1 MNDFVKRYRSG
12 QQEIPAAMKAWQVFG
27 AGLESFGRDEQPV
40 EVEVPQPTS
49 RELLARVDAASLCFS
64 DVKILRLGG
73 EHPRLY
79 GRDLAADPIVPGHEA
94 ALTIVKVGSD
104 IADRFSIGDRFV
116 VQADVFF
123 QGVNL
128 AFGYMLP
135 GAFEQYV
142 LLGKE
147 ILAGD
152 EGLYLI
158 PVRPETGYAETAL
171 SEPWACVIHAYHT
184 DFRRRLGPGGVAWFI
199 GSEKLEAY
207 SLGALAEEEQ
217 GPDKIRY
224 TGVSEQLR
232 EELETAALKWGA
244 QLQEVPSAA
253 AESIDELKKE
263 VAPDGFD
270 DIILL
275 GQPAPDLVEA
285 TAAALGRE
293 GALVLV
299 TDQPLV
305 RAVEIDLGRIHYDYI
320 RYLGCR
326 GPDISEAYSAS
337 RNPRLAAG
345 GRVLMV
351 GGGGPMGQMHV
362 QLALESPDGPQV
374 VVATDIAAGRLAVV
388 TEQFMP
394 VADELGKQLICLN
407 PEELGPETFDRR
419 LREIA
424 PDGFNDVVV
433 MVPVA
438 PLAVQSA
445 QYVADGGVVNFFA
458 GMPRGTMGQINLS
471 SVALDGIRYTGT
483 SGSRIHDLEATLHM
497 TESGQLSPNLSVAAI
512 GGIKA
517 ARAGMDAV
525 QDGEVPGKIVIYPQ
539 IEGLPLTSLDEL
551 NERLPGVAE
560 KLGPGNSWTNEAEIA
575 LLEHFLA

>member
-1 MNDFVKRYRSG
+1 MSGFVRQYRCG

-27 AGLESFGRDEQPV
+27 AGLENFGRGEQPV
-40 EVEVPQPTS
+40 EIEVPQPSS

-64 DVKILRLGG
+64 DVKVLRLGG
-73 EHPRLY
+73 RHPRLY
-79 GRDLAADPIVPGHEA
+79 GRDLAAEPIVPGHEA

-104 IADRFSIGDRFV
+104 IADKFSIGDRFV
-116 VQADVFF
+116 VQADIFY

-147 ILAGD
+147 ILEGD

-158 PVRPETGYAETAL
+158 PVQPETGYAETAL

-184 DFRRRLGPGGVAWFI
+184 DFRRRLVPDGVVWFI
-199 GSEKLEAY
+199 GSEQSEAY
-207 SLGALAEEEQ
+207 SLGALAQEQQ
-217 GPDKIRY
+217 GPDRILY
-224 TGVSEQLR
+224 TGVSAQLR
-232 EELETAALKWGA
+232 EELAVVARKWGA
-244 QLQEVPSAA
+244 QLQEVPNAA

-263 VAPDGFD
+263 VAPAGFD

-275 GQPAPDLVEA
+275 GQPAPDLVE
-285 TAAALGRE
+285 TTSAALSRE

-299 TDQPLV
+299 TDEPLA
-305 RAVEIDLGRIHYDYI
+305 RPVEIDLGRIHYDYI

-326 GPDISEAYSAS
+326 DPDISQAYRAS
-337 RNPRLAAG
+337 RNPRLVAG
-345 GRVLMV
+345 GKVLMI

-374 VVATDIAAGRLAVV
+374 VVATDIASGRLAVV
-388 TEQFMP
+388 AEQFMP

-407 PEELGPETFDRR
+407 PEELGQETFGRR

-424 PDGFNDVVV
+424 PDGFDDVVV

-438 PLAVQSA
+438 PLAVQAA

-458 GMPRGTMGQINLS
+458 GMPRGTMGQIDLS
-471 SVALDGIRYTGT
+471 SVALDGVRYTGT

-497 TESGQLSPNLSVAAI
+497 TESGQLSPNRSVAAI
-512 GGIKA
+512 GGIEA
-517 ARAGMDAV
+517 AREGMGAV
-525 QDGEVPGKIVIYPQ
+525 QDGQVPGKIVIYPQ
-539 IEGLPLTSLDEL
+539 IEGLPLTRLDEL
-551 NERLPGVAE
+551 CQHLPDVAS
-560 KLGPGNSWTNEAEIA
+560 KLGIGSTWTNEAEIA
-575 LLEHFLA
+575 LLEHFLG

>member
-1 MNDFVKRYRSG
+1 MSLMKQYRSG
-12 QQEIPAAMKAWQVFG
+12 QQEIPVTMQAWQVFG
-27 AGLESFGRDEQPV
+27 AGLENFGRDEQPV
-40 EVEVPQPTS
+40 EVEVPQPGS

-79 GRDLAADPIVPGHEA
+79 GRDLAADPIIPGHEA

-104 IADRFSIGDRFV
+104 IADKFSIGDRFV
-116 VQADVFF
+116 VQADIFY

-158 PVRPETGYAETAL
+158 PVQPETGYAETAL

-184 DFRRRLGPGGVAWFI
+184 DFRRRLAPDGVAWFI
-199 GSEKLEAY
+199 GSEQSEAY
-207 SLGALAEEEQ
+207 SLGALAQEQQ
-217 GPDKIRY
+217 GPDKILY
-224 TGVSEQLR
+224 TGVSAQFR
-232 EELETAALKWGA
+232 EELKTGAQKWGA

-253 AESIDELKKE
+253 AKSIDELKKE

-270 DIILL
+270 DMILL
-275 GQPAPDLVEA
+275 GQPAPELVEA

-299 TDQPLV
+299 TDQPLP
-305 RAVEIDLGRIHYDYI
+305 RPVEIDLGRIHYDYI

-326 GPDISEAYSAS
+326 GPDISQAYNAS

-345 GRVLMV
+345 GKVLIV
-351 GGGGPMGQMHV
+351 GGAGPMGQMHV

-388 TEQFMP
+388 AEQFVP

-407 PEELGPETFDRR
+407 PEELGQETFDRR

-424 PDGFNDVVV
+424 PDGFDDVVV

-438 PLAVQSA
+438 PLAVQAA

-458 GMPRGTMGQINLS
+458 GMPRGTMGQIDLS
-471 SVALDGIRYTGT
+471 SVALDGVRYTGT

-497 TESGQLSPNLSVAAI
+497 TESGQLSPNRSVAAI
-512 GGIKA
+512 GGIEA
-517 ARAGMDAV
+517 AREGMDAV

-539 IEGLPLTSLDEL
+539 IEGLPLTRLDEL
-551 NERLPGVAE
+551 DERLPDVAE

>member
-1 MNDFVKRYRSG
+1 MSFMKQYRSG
-12 QQEIPAAMKAWQVFG
+12 QQKIPAAMKAWQVFG
-27 AGLESFGRDEQPV
+27 AGLENLGREGQPV
-40 EVEVPQPTS
+40 EIEVPRPGP

-73 EHPRLY
+73 EHPRLH
-79 GRDLAADPIVPGHEA
+79 GRDLAADPIIPGHEA
-94 ALTIVKVGSD
+94 ALTIVEVGSD
-104 IADRFSIGDRFV
+104 IADRFSIGDRFA
-116 VQADVFF
+116 VQADIFY

-135 GAFEQYV
+135 GALEQYV

-147 ILAGD
+147 ILEGD

-158 PVRPETGYAETAL
+158 PVQPETGYAETAL

-184 DFRRRLGPGGVAWFI
+184 DFRRRLAPAGVAWFI
-199 GSEKLEAY
+199 GSEQSEAY
-207 SLGALAEEEQ
+207 SLGALAQEQQ
-217 GPDKIRY
+217 GPDKILY

-232 EELETAALKWGA
+232 EELEMAAQKWGT
-244 QLQEVPSAA
+244 QLQEVPGAV

-263 VAPDGFD
+263 EAPDGFD

-275 GQPAPDLVEA
+275 GRPAPELVEA
-285 TAAALGRE
+285 TSAVLGRE
-293 GALVLV
+293 GVLVLV
-299 TDQPLV
+299 TDEPLS
-305 RAVEIDLGRIHYDYI
+305 RPVEIDLGRIHYDYI
-320 RYLGCR
+320 RYLGCC
-326 GPDISEAYSAS
+326 GPDISQAYRAS

-345 GRVLMV
+345 GNVLMI

-374 VVATDIAAGRLAVV
+374 VVATDIAAGRLAVLA
-388 TEQFMP
+388 EQLVP
-394 VADELGKQLICLN
+394 VADQLGKRLICLN
-407 PEELGPETFDRR
+407 PEELGQETFDRR

-424 PDGFNDVVV
+424 PDGFDDVVV

-438 PLAVQSA
+438 PLAVQAA

-458 GMPRGTMGQINLS
+458 GMPPGTMGQIDLS
-471 SVALDGIRYTGT
+471 SVALDGVRYTGT
-483 SGSRIHDLEATLHM
+483 SGSRIHDLETTLHM
-497 TESGQLSPNLSVAAI
+497 TESGQLSTNRSVAAI
-512 GGIKA
+512 GGIEA

-525 QDGEVPGKIVIYPQ
+525 QDGQVPGKIVIYPQ
-539 IEGLPLTSLDEL
+539 IEGLPLTRLDEL
-551 NERLPGVAE
+551 GKQLPDVAK

>member
-1 MNDFVKRYRSG
+1 MNDFMKQYRSG
-12 QQEIPAAMKAWQVFG
+12 QQNIPGTMKAWQVFG
-27 AGLESFGRDEQPV
+27 AGLENFGRDEQPV
-40 EVEVPQPTS
+40 GVEVPQPGP
-49 RELLARVDAASLCFS
+49 RELLARVDAAGLCFS

-79 GRDLAADPIVPGHEA
+79 GRDLAADPIIPGHEA

-104 IADRFSIGDRFV
+104 IADQFSIGDRFV
-116 VQADVFF
+116 VQADIFY
-123 QGVNL
+123 QGINL

-135 GAFEQYV
+135 GALEQYV

-147 ILAGD
+147 ILEGD
-152 EGLYLI
+152 EGLYLL
-158 PVRPETGYAETAL
+158 PVQPETGYAETAL
-171 SEPWACVIHAYHT
+171 SEPWACVIHAYRT
-184 DFRRRLGPGGVAWFI
+184 DFRRRLAPGGVAWFI
-199 GSEKLEAY
+199 SSPSSEIY
-207 SLGALAEEEQ
+207 SLGTLAQEEE
-217 GPDKIRY
+217 GPDKILY

-232 EELETAALKWGA
+232 EGLAAAAQKWGA
-244 QLQEVPSAA
+244 QLREVPSAE
-253 AESIDELKKE
+253 AESIDDLKRE
-263 VAPDGFD
+263 VAPNGFD

-275 GQPAPDLVEA
+275 GQLEPELVEA
-285 TAAALGRE
+285 ASGALGRE

-299 TDQPLV
+299 TDEPLP
-305 RAVEIDLGRIHYDYI
+305 RPVEIDLGRIHYDYI

-326 GPDISEAYSAS
+326 GSDISEAYSAS

-345 GRVLMV
+345 GNVLIV

-362 QLALESPDGPQV
+362 QLALESPEGPQV

-388 TEQFMP
+388 AEQFAP

-407 PEELGPETFDRR
+407 PEELGQETFDRR

-424 PDGFNDVVV
+424 PDGFDDVVV

-438 PLAVQSA
+438 PLAVQAA

-458 GMPRGTMGQINLS
+458 GMQRGTMGQIDLS
-471 SVALDGIRYTGT
+471 SVALDGVRYTGT

-497 TESGQLSPNLSVAAI
+497 TESGQLSPNRSVGAI
-512 GGIKA
+512 GGIEA
-517 ARAGMDAV
+517 AREGMGAV

-539 IEGLPLTSLDEL
+539 IEGLPLTRLDEL
-551 NERLPGVAE
+551 DERLPDVAE

-575 LLEHFLA
+575 LLEHFLG

>member
-27 AGLESFGRDEQPV
+27 AGLENFGRDEQPV
-40 EVEVPQPTS
+40 EIEVPQPGP
-49 RELLARVDAASLCFS
+49 RELLARVDAAGLCFS

-73 EHPRLY
+73 EHLRLY
-79 GRDLAADPIVPGHEA
+79 GRDLAADPIILGHEA

-104 IADRFSIGDRFV
+104 IADQFSIGDRFV
-116 VQADVFF
+116 VQADIFY

-135 GAFEQYV
+135 GALEQYV

-147 ILAGD
+147 ILEGD
-152 EGLYLI
+152 EGLYLL
-158 PVRPETGYAETAL
+158 PVQPETGYAETAL
-171 SEPWACVIHAYHT
+171 SEPWACVIHAYRT
-184 DFRRRLGPGGVAWFI
+184 DFRRRLAPGGVAWFV
-199 GSEKLEAY
+199 GSENPEVY
-207 SLGALAEEEQ
+207 SLGTLAQEEE
-217 GPDKIRY
+217 GPDKILY
-224 TGVSEQLR
+224 TGISEQLR
-232 EELETAALKWGA
+232 EELAAAAQQWGA

-253 AESIDELKKE
+253 RGMIDDLKGE
-263 VAPDGFD
+263 VAPDGFN

-275 GQPAPDLVEA
+275 GQPVPELVEA
-285 TAAALGRE
+285 ASAALGRE

-299 TDQPLV
+299 TDEPLV
-305 RAVEIDLGRIHYDYI
+305 RPVEIDLGRIHYDYI
-320 RYLGCR
+320 RYLGCQ

-337 RNPRLAAG
+337 RNPRLAADG
-345 GRVLMV
+345 KALIV

-374 VVATDIAAGRLAVV
+374 VVATDIALDRLSVV
-388 TEQFMP
+388 AEQLVP

-407 PEELGPETFDRR
+407 PEELGQETFDRR

-424 PDGFNDVVV
+424 TDGFDDVVV

-438 PLAVQSA
+438 SLAVQAA

-458 GMPRGTMGQINLS
+458 GMQRGTMGQIDLS
-471 SVALDGIRYTGT
+471 SVALDGVRYTGT

-497 TESGQLSPNLSVAAI
+497 TESGQLSPNRSVGAI
-512 GGIKA
+512 GGIEA
-517 ARAGMDAV
+517 AREGMGAV

-539 IEGLPLTSLDEL
+539 IEGLPLTRLDEL
-551 NERLPGVAE
+551 DKRLPDVAE
-560 KLGPGNSWTNEAEIA
+560 KLGPGNGWTNEAEIA
-575 LLEHFLA
+575 LLEHFLR